1 MQPTVKLPTGVN
13 FRTASQLPL
22 SILSKC
28 LCRVATFLQSIVG
41 HAPLIRSDDW
51 LEHDGLQFE
60 RAPTDIHGLFQLVET
75 ARSLFE
81 ATPSDQYVCVGVASP
96 DANWYLRF
104 RASWDEAGDS
114 LVGRFDITLP
124 EDLASRFRVDVV
136 ADLECEITE
145 ELAIIYYRRIAT

>member
-1 MQPTVKLPTGVN
+1 MQPAVKLPTGIN
-13 FRTASQLPL
+13 FRTASELPL

-28 LCRVATFLQSIVG
+28 LTRVATFLQSIAG

-60 RAPTDIHGLFQLVET
+60 RARINIHGLFKLVET

-81 ATPSDQYVCVGVASP
+81 ATPSDEYVCVGVAPP
-96 DANWYLRF
+96 DGNWYWRF
-104 RASWDEAGDS
+104 RANWDEAGNS
-114 LVGRFDITLP
+114 LFGRFDITLP

-136 ADLECEITE
+136 ADLECGITE
-145 ELAIIYYRRIAT
+145 ELAIIYYRRIAI